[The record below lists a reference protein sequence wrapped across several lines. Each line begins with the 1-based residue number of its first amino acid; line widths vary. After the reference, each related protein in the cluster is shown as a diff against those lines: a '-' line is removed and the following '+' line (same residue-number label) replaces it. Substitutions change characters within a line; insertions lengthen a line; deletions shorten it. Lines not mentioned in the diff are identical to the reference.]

1 MVFNGHTTQ
10 YIDTVDEE
18 LFGDIQVMYAE
29 GMLGNK
35 GIYDALA
42 PVTAAIF
49 NYFRAEGQAPYKT
62 ESIFPWVNDY
72 FKNPDF
78 EPKPEEQVS
87 SNLPGYM
94 AQAKGFKKERFKN
107 GNWI

>member
-10 YIDTVDEE
+10 YIDSVDEE

-49 NYFRAEGQAPYKT
+49 NYFRAEGQAAYKT
-62 ESIFPWVNDY
+62 DSIFPWVNDY
-72 FKNPDF
+72 FRNPDF
-78 EPKPEEQVS
+78 EPNPEEQVS
-87 SNLPGYM
+87 ANLISYIT
-94 AQAKGFKKERFKN
+94 QAKGFSKERFKN
-107 GNWI
+107 VG